1 MPVALDEGD
10 ESRILAGP
18 FAGRTGVVV
27 SVEEE
32 VATVIVD
39 VFSRATPVPVGL
51 QELEPVRRRLE
62 D

>member
-1 MPVALDEGD
+1 LAVYEGD

-27 SVEEE
+27 SVEDE

-39 VFSRATPVPVGL
+39 VFSRATPVQLGL
-51 QELEPVRRRLE
+51 HELEPIRGPE
-62 D
+62 A